1 MINSVSE
8 IKDLGIIMS
17 SDGKFLQHIE
27 RAVSKGRQMMG
38 WVLRTFAT
46 RKAEP
51 MLMLYKTLVL
61 PHLEYC
67 CQVWS
72 PVSLGSI
79 RRLESVQRT
88 FTARLEGLRDLN
100 YWQRLQRLSLY
111 LLERRSS
118 E

>member
-1 MINSVSE
+1 MI
-8 IKDLGIIMS
+8 
-17 SDGKFLQHIE
+17 
-27 RAVSKGRQMMG
+27 G

-51 MLMLYKTLVL
+51 RLLLYKIILL

-67 CQVWS
+67 CQVWF

-88 FTARLEGLRDLN
+88 FTVRLEGLRDLN
-100 YWQRLQRLSLY
+100 YFITLLAGASPGKVFNNIY
-111 LLERRSS
+111 LEDIKRFGTTNY
-118 E
+118 